1 MASINPIEQIT
12 AMIGELLTD
21 TPEYFLVGL
30 KIKPTQNVKVYLDGD
45 QGITIE
51 TCVRLNRKLY
61 KTIEEAG
68 IFPAGEFSL
77 EVSSPG
83 IDEPLALLRQYQKNI
98 GRKVEVT
105 LNGDGGAQVGK
116 LLAAQETGIEIE
128 VTSGKGKKAI
138 TQTLSFS
145 FDQIKSTVVQIS
157 F

>member
-77 EVSSPG
+77 EVSSLG
-83 IDEPLALLRQYQKNI
+83 IDEPLTLLRQYQKNI

-116 LLAAQETGIEIE
+116 LLAAQETGIEVE

>member
-12 AMIGELLTD
+12 TMIGELLTD

-83 IDEPLALLRQYQKNI
+83 IDEPLTLLRQYQKNV

-116 LLAAQETGIEIE
+116 LLAAQETGIEVE

>member
-1 MASINPIEQIT
+1 MVSINPIEQIT

-21 TPEYFLVGL
+21 TPECFLVGL

-83 IDEPLALLRQYQKNI
+83 IDEPLTLLRQYQKNI

-105 LNGDGGAQVGK
+105 LNEEGVVHVGK
-116 LLAAQETGIEIE
+116 LLMAQEAGIEIE
-128 VTSGKGKKAI
+128 ITTGKGKKAV
-138 TQTLSFS
+138 TQTLSFP
-145 FDQIKSTVVQIS
+145 FNQIKSTVVQIS

>member
-1 MASINPIEQIT
+1 MASINPIDQIT
-12 AMIGELLTD
+12 AFIGELLTD
-21 TPEYFLVGL
+21 TPEYFLVGI

-61 KTIEEAG
+61 KVIEDAG

-83 IDEPLALLRQYQKNI
+83 IDEPLQLLRQYQKNV

-105 LNGDGGAQVGK
+105 LLDEGGVHTGK
-116 LLAAQETGIEIE
+116 LLSAQNDGIAVET
-128 VTSGKGKKAI
+128 TTGKGKKAV
-138 TQTLSFS
+138 TQTLTFS
-145 FDQIKSTVVQIS
+145 FDQIKSTIVQIS